1 MTRKQDNKVTGLQ
14 GLLNLKKKR
23 SRDMSRG

>member
-14 GLLNLKKKR
+14 GVLNLKKKR